1 MRSCRAGGSG
11 RVGLE
16 EVGSEP
22 VPCQHHL
29 QELYCQKRD
38 PSPVQD
44 ASRLQHGVPLAL
56 LTALVQPRGRVWLGS
71 AVAMGGHPALP
82 VRCSAGCPPTPNLP
96 PCPHSPVS

>member
-29 QELYCQKRD
+29 QELHCQKCEPQPCVGRIQTPARRPPR
-38 PSPVQD
+38 PSDCFGAACGWGARWRWED
-44 ASRLQHGVPLAL
+44 ARSCR
-56 LTALVQPRGRVWLGS
+56 
-71 AVAMGGHPALP
+71 
-82 VRCSAGCPPTPNLP
+82 
-96 PCPHSPVS
+96 